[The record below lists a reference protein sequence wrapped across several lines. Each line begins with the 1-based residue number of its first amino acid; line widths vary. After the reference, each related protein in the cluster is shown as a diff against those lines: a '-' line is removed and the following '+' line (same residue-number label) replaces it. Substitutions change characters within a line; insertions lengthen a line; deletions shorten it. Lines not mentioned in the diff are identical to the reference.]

1 MRLNIDKNQF
11 LKALTNADKAIP
23 AKSAMAILCNFK
35 IELNEK
41 GLEITGTNSELSIR
55 STVPYMI
62 DGKEII
68 RDASQGSV
76 LVNAH
81 LLTEVI
87 RKMEGETISFD
98 VIDNTM
104 AMINDGHSSFK
115 LNCMRAEEYPDLD
128 LDPSGVSF
136 DASCVALQN
145 IVEQTSFAASTRD
158 TRPALSAI
166 NLDVNGGNLIA
177 TATDSARLAQKTLQ
191 IEDPDVRFRSNIP
204 ARTFVEIVKMFEGSD
219 NVRISISDQK
229 ALFQFDHNVVAT
241 RLIKDDYP
249 VTKSIIPERFNY
261 YLEINAQELLSAMG
275 RISLLSNEKGS
286 AVKLSMSEEE
296 VELSVKNEASG
307 SANETV
313 RTFQY
318 TGEPLVVSFNPLFV
332 IDAIRALKSEDVMLC
347 FQGEMK
353 PFVVKNAKDG
363 SIVQLITPM
372 RTY

>member
-136 DASCVALQN
+136 YASCAALQS

-177 TATDSARLAQKTLQ
+177 TATDSARLAQKSLQ
-191 IEDPDVRFRSNIP
+191 IEDPDVRFRCNIP

-219 NVRISISDQK
+219 TACVSISDQK

-286 AVKLSMSEEE
+286 AVKLSMAEEE

>member
-41 GLEITGTNSELSIR
+41 GLEITGTNSELSIC

-136 DASCVALQN
+136 YASCAALQS

-177 TATDSARLAQKTLQ
+177 TATDSARLAQKSLQ
-191 IEDPDVRFRSNIP
+191 IEDPDVRFRCNIP
-204 ARTFVEIVKMFEGSD
+204 ARTFIEIVKMFEGSD
-219 NVRISISDQK
+219 TACVSISDQK

-286 AVKLSMSEEE
+286 AVKLSMAEEE

>member
-136 DASCVALQN
+136 DASCTALQN

>member
-41 GLEITGTNSELSIR
+41 GLEVTGTNSELSIR

-136 DASCVALQN
+136 HASCAALQS

-166 NLDVNGGNLIA
+166 NLDVNGGNLVA
-177 TATDSARLAQKTLQ
+177 TATDSARLAQKSLQ
-191 IEDPDVRFRSNIP
+191 IEDPDVRFRCNIP
-204 ARTFVEIVKMFEGSD
+204 ARTFVEIVKMFEESETAR
-219 NVRISISDQK
+219 VSISDQK

-286 AVKLSMSEEE
+286 AVKLSMAEEE